1 MKAKNIHKTA
11 FNLESGQCKPG
22 DTAEFTGA
30 EFMFLAKMGRAE
42 QIVDKPKVKPSY
54 KKLETD

>member
-11 FNLESGQCKPG
+11 FNLESGACKPG

-30 EFMFLAKMGRAE
+30 EYMFLAKMGRAE
-42 QIVDKPKVKPSY
+42 EVIDKPAPKKPAY
-54 KKLETD
+54 KKLDT